1 MLHSAITSKTLFG
14 HKLTLVRELRNQC
27 IKISQT
33 LQGYRSSL
41 LISQVWFDVAFA
53 ITCPV
58 AAQVVVTA
66 FDVKWLISHQR
77 HKNRQEIAIERGAV
91 LAFDFAL
98 VIAFKR

>member
-1 MLHSAITSKTLFG
+1 
-14 HKLTLVRELRNQC
+14 
-27 IKISQT
+27 
-33 LQGYRSSL
+33 
-41 LISQVWFDVAFA
+41 VAFA